1 MPPGGAFRYIH
12 IVPRTMQTAKDRDR
26 DAAEIRRY
34 KQPVF
39 PLPRRPLSLPGCH
52 VVGSYNHRA
61 EKGGQAV
68 QVSLLL
74 AIKYMDLRE
83 SVPHNL
89 DKEKPSDCIFLLRAA
104 LYPPKIWST
113 NRGCPG
119 PTITG
124 QSEELK

>member
-12 IVPRTMQTAKDRDR
+12 IAPCTMQIAKDGDR
-26 DAAEIRRY
+26 DAAEIRQY

-39 PLPRRPLSLPGCH
+39 PLPRRLLSLPGCH
-52 VVGSYNHRA
+52 VVGSYNHKA

-83 SVPHNL
+83 SVPHSL
-89 DKEKPSDCIFLLRAA
+89 DKEQPSDCIFLLRAA
-104 LYPPKIWST
+104 LYPLKIWST
-113 NRGCPG
+113 NHDCLG